1 MLLHIDSFL
10 TEDERLE
17 LLCAAYSASSSDWSI
32 RDGGGAYWVGNRFP
46 FQSPIFDSLNE
57 RIKLYFINYDF
68 MTPFCG
74 IQRISRGGGMG
85 EHTDN
90 YDEMCKFGVVV
101 YLNDNFEGGDLVYPR
116 LNTVWRPTAS
126 QLVIHAG
133 DEPHLVET
141 VTNGT
146 RYILTCFV
154 YGSNTKQ
161 PTVNYELQRQN

>member
-17 LLCAAYSASSSDWSI
+17 LLCTAYSASISDWSI
-32 RDGGGAYWVGNRFP
+32 QNGGGEYWVGNRFP
-46 FQSPIFDSLNE
+46 FQSPIFDLLNE
-57 RIKLYFINYDF
+57 RIKLYFDDYDF
-68 MTPFCG
+68 ISPFCG
-74 IQRISRGGGMG
+74 IQRISQGGGMG

-90 YDEMCKFGVVV
+90 YQKTCRFGCVV

-133 DEPHLVET
+133 DEPHLVKT
-141 VTNGT
+141 VTGGT
-146 RYILTCFV
+146 RYMLTCFT
-154 YGSNTKQ
+154 YGSETKK

>member
-17 LLCAAYSASSSDWSI
+17 LLCTAHSASISDWSI

-46 FQSPIFDSLNE
+46 FESPIFDLLNK
-57 RIKLYFINYDF
+57 RIKLYFNNYNF
-68 MTPFCG
+68 ITPFCG

-90 YDEMCKFGVVV
+90 YQKTCRFGCVV

-116 LNTVWRPTAS
+116 LNIVWRPTAS

-133 DEPHLVET
+133 DEPHLVKT
-141 VTNGT
+141 VTGGT
-146 RYILTCFV
+146 RYMLTCFT
-154 YGSNTKQ
+154 YGSETKK